1 MTDLAA
7 MVGVPMG
14 AVTDLLAAL
23 TARRLTVATAESL
36 TGGLLA
42 AVLTEIPGSSAVVR
56 GGLVVYA
63 TELKHQLAGVDADLL
78 AAVGPVDP
86 QVAAALADG
95 ARRRCGADIG
105 IGLTGVAGPDAQDGI
120 PVGTWFCAISGPGD
134 HRDDRHGLPTSAPA
148 GATDTV
154 ATTNLALTES
164 NQSATVDVQRRG
176 QIRAAAV
183 RGALDMLANIA
194 ATHS

>member
-1 MTDLAA
+1 MTELAA
-7 MVGVPMG
+7 AVGVPI
-14 AVTDLLAAL
+14 AALTGLIATL
-23 TARRLTVATAESL
+23 TARRFTVATAESL

-78 AAVGPVDP
+78 AIRGPVDA

-95 ARRRCGADIG
+95 ARRRCGASVG
-105 IGLTGVAGPDAQDGI
+105 IGLTGVAGPDPQDGV
-120 PVGTWFCAISGPGD
+120 PVGTWFCAVSGPGE
-134 HRDDRHGLPTSAPA
+134 HRDGRQGRPQPI
-148 GATDTV
+148 
-154 ATTNLALTES
+154 TES
-164 NQSATVDVQRRG
+164 DLGFLTDVARRG

-183 RGALDMLANIA
+183 RGALAMLANIA